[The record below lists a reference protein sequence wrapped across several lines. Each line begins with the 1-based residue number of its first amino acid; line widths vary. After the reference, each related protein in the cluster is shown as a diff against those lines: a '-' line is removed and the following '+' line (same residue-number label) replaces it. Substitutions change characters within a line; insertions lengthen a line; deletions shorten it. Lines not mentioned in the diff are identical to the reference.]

1 MRFEGYGGLERDLG
15 DERGL
20 CWRMNGEEEKNW
32 VYRRLEVGHGRATL
46 GTGRANFL
54 WVLAILLQ
62 KHWHGRANLSTGRAN
77 LLVRGLQNFQ
87 FFLNHTWTIT
97 YKTLKT
103 TKNK

>member
-1 MRFEGYGGLERDLG
+1 LRFEGYGGLERDLG

-54 WVLAILLQ
+54 WVLA
-62 KHWHGRANLSTGRAN
+62 
-77 LLVRGLQNFQ
+77 NFAS
-87 FFLNHTWTIT
+87 
-97 YKTLKT
+97 KTLARPCQP
-103 TKNK
+103 